1 MTTPATGS
9 PPPELRAAAERFE
22 SAWDGDDPDAV
33 ARFFTEDATAS
44 VADVTLSGRDDIA
57 AGWIAPAVPII
68 SRLRLMEDSIRPGG
82 DGWRSDGTYTHDATL
97 PGAETVRDHRGR
109 YSFTWTREAH
119 GDWLIRSF
127 QVHPDQLGGAGGLGG
142 ARGAGFPMTGAP
154 GDAAIPVLAAVIR
167 RGDHYLLARRPA
179 HKRHGGLWEFP
190 GGKLEPGESWLDA
203 ARRELREELDVD
215 VVAVGEPV
223 HRRRDPGSPF
233 QIVFVEVEMEGEARA
248 TEHDE
253 LRWVVV
259 GELARLELAPADAA
273 FAARLRGDGGEG
285 GRAPE

>member
-1 MTTPATGS
+1 MSELSSLRARLRGRAPLACALVLTTVVACDSAGEDPAREPPHGERPGAEAPAMTTPATGS

-142 ARGAGFPMTGAP
+142 PAGQA
-154 GDAAIPVLAAVIR
+154 
-167 RGDHYLLARRPA
+167 
-179 HKRHGGLWEFP
+179 
-190 GGKLEPGESWLDA
+190 
-203 ARRELREELDVD
+203 
-215 VVAVGEPV
+215 
-223 HRRRDPGSPF
+223 SP
-233 QIVFVEVEMEGEARA
+233 
-248 TEHDE
+248 
-253 LRWVVV
+253 
-259 GELARLELAPADAA
+259 
-273 FAARLRGDGGEG
+273 
-285 GRAPE
+285 